1 MLNKIIRKTEPQLFN
16 WLKTRYNAISEESK
30 FILVPGEAPVLL
42 VAHLDTVH
50 RQQVETIC
58 WSSKIWM
65 SPQGIGGDDRCG
77 VFALVSIHE
86 KAKKKPW
93 LLFTCGEESGGIG
106 ASRFVNEYLKNE
118 GLRKRMSSIKFII
131 ELDRKGKDEAVYY
144 DCYCPELEDYITS
157 KGFRTDIGSYSDIVD
172 IAPVLG
178 IAAVNLSCG
187 YYNAHTEHEY
197 IVLPELEHTIK
208 VVTEI
213 VNESDEL
220 PSFPYKEDW
229 RLDETQ
235 DCFIPT
241 QEEQKMLD
249 ELSVYM
255 GKDILMEYIAC
266 YGRKVIQELY
276 DEITAMIAYKEEE
289 SWETGV

>member
-1 MLNKIIRKTEPQLFN
+1 MLSKIIRKTELQLFN
-16 WLKTRYNAISEESK
+16 RLTRRYENAIHEAIK
-30 FILVPGEAPVLL
+30 YILVPGEAPVLL
-42 VAHLDTVH
+42 VAHLDTAH
-50 RQQVETIC
+50 LEKVETIC
-58 WSSKIWM
+58 RSSKIWM

-77 VFALVSIHE
+77 VYALVSIHE

-93 LLFTCGEESGGIG
+93 LLFTCGEEIGGVG
-106 ASRFVNEYLKNE
+106 ANRFIEALYKDNELME
-118 GLRKRMSSIKFII
+118 RMRSMKLII

-144 DCYCPELEDYITS
+144 NCYCPELENYITS
-157 KGFRTDIGSYSDIVD
+157 KGFHTDIGSYSDIVD

-178 IAAVNLSCG
+178 VAAVNLSCG
-187 YYNAHTEHEY
+187 YYNAHTQHEY

-213 VNESDEL
+213 VNESDGL
-220 PSFPYKEDW
+220 PSFPYQDDW

-249 ELSVYM
+249 KLSDFM
-255 GKDILMEYIAC
+255 GKDILMEYVAY
-266 YGRKVIQELY
+266 YGREIIQELY
-276 DEITAMIAYKEEE
+276 DEMKEE
-289 SWETGV
+289 

>member
-93 LLFTCGEESGGIG
+93 LLFTCGEEIGGVG
-106 ASRFVNEYLKNE
+106 ANSFIEALYKDNELMETMRSMK
-118 GLRKRMSSIKFII
+118 LII

-144 DCYCPELEDYITS
+144 SCYCPELEDYITS
-157 KGFRTDIGSYSDIVD
+157 KGFYTDIGSYSDIVD

-178 IAAVNLSCG
+178 VAAVNLSCG

-220 PSFPYKEDW
+220 PCFPYKEDW

-255 GKDILMEYIAC
+255 GKDILMEYVAY
-266 YGRKVIQELY
+266 YGREIIQELY
-276 DEITAMIAYKEEE
+276 EEVKEEE

>member
-1 MLNKIIRKTEPQLFN
+1 MLSKIIRKTELQLFN
-16 WLKTRYNAISEESK
+16 RLTRRYENAIHEAIK
-30 FILVPGEAPVLL
+30 YILVPGEAPVLL

-50 RQQVETIC
+50 KEKVETIC
-58 WSSKIWM
+58 RSSKIWM

-77 VFALVSIHE
+77 VYALVSIHE

-131 ELDRKGKDEAVYY
+131 ELDRKGKNDAVYY
-144 DCYCPELEDYITS
+144 SCYCPELEDYITS
-157 KGFRTDIGSYSDIVD
+157 KGFHTDIGSYSDIVD

-178 IAAVNLSCG
+178 VAAVNLSCG
-187 YYNAHTEHEY
+187 YYNAHTQHEY
-197 IVLPELEHTIK
+197 IVIPELENTIK

-213 VNESDEL
+213 VNEACEL
-220 PSFPYKEDW
+220 PCFPYKEDW

-241 QEEQKMLD
+241 QDEQKMLD

-255 GKDILMEYIAC
+255 GKDVLMEYVAY
-266 YGRKVIQELY
+266 YGREIIQELY
-276 DEITAMIAYKEEE
+276 EEVKEEE
-289 SWETGV
+289 SWVADV

>member
-1 MLNKIIRKTEPQLFN
+1 M
-16 WLKTRYNAISEESK
+16 
-30 FILVPGEAPVLL
+30 
-42 VAHLDTVH
+42 
-50 RQQVETIC
+50 
-58 WSSKIWM
+58 
-65 SPQGIGGDDRCG
+65 DDRCG
-77 VFALVSIHE
+77 VYALVSIHE

-106 ASRFVNEYLKNE
+106 ANRFVNEYLKNE

-131 ELDRKGKDEAVYY
+131 ELDRKVKNDAVYY

-213 VNESDEL
+213 VNEACEL
-220 PSFPYKEDW
+220 PCFPYAEDW

-235 DCFIPT
+235 ECFIPT
-241 QEEQKMLD
+241 QEEHQMLD

-255 GKDILMEYIAC
+255 GKDVLMEYIAY
-266 YGRKVIQELY
+266 YGREIIQELY
-276 DEITAMIAYKEEE
+276 EEIKEEE
-289 SWETGV
+289 SWETDV

>member
-93 LLFTCGEESGGIG
+93 LLFTCGEEIGGVG
-106 ASRFVNEYLKNE
+106 ANSFIEALYKDNELMETMRSMK
-118 GLRKRMSSIKFII
+118 LII

-144 DCYCPELEDYITS
+144 DCYCPELEGYITS
-157 KGFRTDIGSYSDIVD
+157 KGFHTDIGSYSDIVD

-178 IAAVNLSCG
+178 VAAVNLSCG

-220 PSFPYKEDW
+220 PCFPYKEDW

-255 GKDILMEYIAC
+255 GKDILMEYIAY
-266 YGRKVIQELY
+266 YGREIIQELY
-276 DEITAMIAYKEEE
+276 EEVKEEE

>member
-1 MLNKIIRKTEPQLFN
+1 MLSKIIRKTELQLFN
-16 WLKTRYNAISEESK
+16 RLTRRYENAIHEAIK
-30 FILVPGEAPVLL
+30 YILVPGEAPVLL
-42 VAHLDTVH
+42 VAHLDTAH
-50 RQQVETIC
+50 LEKVETIC
-58 WSSKIWM
+58 RSSKILM

-77 VFALVSIHE
+77 VYALVSIHE

-93 LLFTCGEESGGIG
+93 LLFTCGEEIGGVG
-106 ASRFVNEYLKNE
+106 ANRFIEALYKDNELME
-118 GLRKRMSSIKFII
+118 RMRSMKLII

-144 DCYCPELEDYITS
+144 NCYCPELENYITS
-157 KGFRTDIGSYSDIVD
+157 KGFHTDIGSYSDIVD

-178 IAAVNLSCG
+178 VAAVNLSCG
-187 YYNAHTEHEY
+187 YYNAHTQHEY
-197 IVLPELEHTIK
+197 IVIPELENTIK

-213 VNESDEL
+213 VNESDGL
-220 PSFPYKEDW
+220 PSFSYQDDW

-249 ELSVYM
+249 ELLEFM
-255 GKDILMEYIAC
+255 DKDVLMEYIAY
-266 YGRKVIQELY
+266 YGREIINELY
-276 DEITAMIAYKEEE
+276 DEIKEEE

>member
-1 MLNKIIRKTEPQLFN
+1 MLSKIIRKTEPQLFN

-58 WSSKIWM
+58 WSNRIWM

-93 LLFTCGEESGGIG
+93 LLFTCGEEIGGVG
-106 ASRFVNEYLKNE
+106 ANSFIETLYKDNELMETMRSMK
-118 GLRKRMSSIKFII
+118 LII

-144 DCYCPELEDYITS
+144 SCYCPELEDYITS
-157 KGFRTDIGSYSDIVD
+157 KGFYTDIGSYSDIVD

-178 IAAVNLSCG
+178 VAAVNLSCG
-187 YYNAHTEHEY
+187 YYNAHTQHEY

-213 VNESDEL
+213 VNESDGL
-220 PSFPYKEDW
+220 PSFSYQEDW
-229 RLDETQ
+229 GCIETQ

-241 QEEQKMLD
+241 QEEQEMLD
-249 ELSVYM
+249 ELLESM
-255 GKDILMEYIAC
+255 DKDVLSTYIAY
-266 YGRKVIQELY
+266 YGREIISELY
-276 DEITAMIAYKEEE
+276 NELKEEE
-289 SWETGV
+289 LWVKDV

>member
-16 WLKTRYNAISEESK
+16 WLTRRYENAIHEAIK
-30 FILVPGEAPVLL
+30 YILVPGEAPVLL

-50 RQQVETIC
+50 KEKVETIC
-58 WSSKIWM
+58 RSSKIWM

-77 VFALVSIHE
+77 VYALVSIHE

-93 LLFTCGEESGGIG
+93 LLFTCGEEIGGVG
-106 ASRFVNEYLKNE
+106 ANRFVNEYLKNE

-131 ELDRKGKDEAVYY
+131 ELDRKGKNDAVYY

-157 KGFRTDIGSYSDIVD
+157 KGFHTDIGSYSDIVD

-197 IVLPELEHTIK
+197 IVIPELENTIK

-213 VNESDEL
+213 VNEACEL
-220 PSFPYKEDW
+220 PCFPYAEDW

-241 QEEQKMLD
+241 QEEQEMLD
-249 ELSVYM
+249 ELLESM
-255 GKDILMEYIAC
+255 DKDVLSTYIAY
-266 YGRKVIQELY
+266 YGREIISELY
-276 DEITAMIAYKEEE
+276 NELKEEE
-289 SWETGV
+289 SWETDV